1 MSVSEKITS
10 WFTSLNT
17 ILTQCNAKITGKSGT
32 AASNLSGLPAAIDTI
47 STGST
52 GTDTSD
58 ATAVADEILSGKTA
72 YISTGKV
79 TGTMLNKGAY
89 KQYIDGVNVTSTPIV
104 AGYHNGSGM
113 VSLDDTIPNIVSTQK
128 EIIEEISTILD
139 SKASAYPAITY
150 DEATKILTITEVS
163 GS

>member
-1 MSVSEKITS
+1 MSVAEKITS

-32 AASNLSGLPAAIDTI
+32 AASNYSGLPAAIDTI
-47 STGST
+47 PSGST

-58 ATAVADEILSGKTA
+58 ATAVVGEILSGKTA

-79 TGTMLNKGAY
+79 TGTMPNKGAY
-89 KQYIDGVNVTSTPIV
+89 KQYIDGVYSTSTPIV
-104 AGYHNGSGM
+104 EGYHNGSGM

-128 EIIEEISTILD
+128 GIIEEISTILD
-139 SKASAYPAITY
+139 SKASAYPTITY
-150 DEATKILTITEVS
+150 DEATKTLTITEVTS
-163 GS
+163 E

>member
-1 MSVSEKITS
+1 MSVAEKITS

-58 ATAVADEILSGKTA
+58 ATAVAGEILSGKTA

-79 TGTMLNKGAY
+79 TGTMTNQGAVSLTM
-89 KQYIDGVNVTSTPIV
+89 DGVNTGSVTVPK
-104 AGYHNGSGM
+104 GYHSGTGK
-113 VSLDDTIPNIVSTQK
+113 VSLDNTISTAVSTQK
-128 EIIEEISTILD
+128 GIIEEISTILD
-139 SKASAYPAITY
+139 SKASAYPTITY
-150 DEATKILTITEVS
+150 DETTKTLTITEVTS
-163 GS
+163 E